1 MTDDS
6 KPIEPVDPG
15 LERHHDTIVVVASG
29 EIDLS
34 CAGALEARLR
44 GLLGRARRVV
54 LDLRDVRFMDSSGVH
69 CVLDVDRAS
78 RAAGVEFVVV
88 PGPPEVQQIFQITG
102 TDALL
107 RFIDV
112 REPSGTHAPDAPP
125 THPHRNV
132 SANGAPE
139 GGNPD
144 GEQRPRD

>member
-1 MTDDS
+1 
-6 KPIEPVDPG
+6 VF
-15 LERHHDTIVVVASG
+15 ASG

-54 LDLRDVRFMDSSGVH
+54 LDLRGVRFMDSSGVH

-88 PGPPEVQQIFQITG
+88 PGPPEVQQMFQITG

-107 RFIDV
+107 RFVDDL
-112 REPSGTHAPDAPP
+112 EPSGTDVPDASP
-125 THPHRNV
+125 THPHRKF

-139 GGNPD
+139 GGNRD
-144 GEQRPRD
+144 GEQQRPRD